1 MTDANLGAVKLLL
14 GSGAEVLDNGHQGL
28 TVLMKPLLSE
38 EAAIIHYSHRGEDD
52 RKKADEKV
60 RLCLVSVLDAVL
72 RCGVEQMI
80 MLLTLEAVVGT
91 EAEGKTMRSQLQSGY
106 G

>member
-1 MTDANLGAVKLLL
+1 M
-14 GSGAEVLDNGHQGL
+14 
-28 TVLMKPLLSE
+28 
-38 EAAIIHYSHRGEDD
+38 I
-52 RKKADEKV
+52 DEKV
-60 RLCLVSVLDAVL
+60 CLCLVSVLDAVL

-91 EAEGKTMRSQLQSGY
+91 GAEGKTMRSQLQSGY